1 MAQIARLKDAEITNG
16 NIINADDLD
25 AEFNQLVSE
34 SNGQDTRL
42 TTIES
47 GAFSKS
53 GVMTFL
59 TTPKMDAIS
68 PVTTNGA
75 TSLTLAGA
83 GVNAQTGT
91 TYTVLTGDRYKLVT
105 FSNASPVAVT
115 LPQAGSTGF
124 GNSFEFEA
132 KNIGV
137 GTVTITPT
145 TSTIDGAATATLT
158 TNQSM
163 RVYSNGTNY
172 FTSVGKSSPSTL
184 EYLGT
189 SGAISAAA
197 TVDFTTAGWFAST
210 YQSLLFEC
218 IRVKPANDGVSLYM
232 LASVDGGTNWL
243 GASTYDY
250 INNGRNTANTAKS
263 SSAAAAA
270 RIIPHTED
278 TIGNDTNEWYSG
290 EILLKNPFATV
301 YKDVGWSSNHQGTGN
316 VLQSSHGRGRVLT
329 NSAINGIRFLMSA
342 GNIASGEIKVY
353 GLRAS

>member
-25 AEFNQLVSE
+25 AEFNQIISE

-75 TSLTLAGA
+75 TSLILAGA

-145 TSTIDGAATATLT
+145 TSTIDGAATITLT
-158 TNQSM
+158 TGQSV
-163 RVYSNGTNY
+163 RIYSDGTNY

-197 TVDFTTAGWFAST
+197 TVDFTTAGWFNGT
-210 YQSLLFEC
+210 YTDLEFRL
-218 IRVKPANDGVSLYM
+218 IHVKPTTDNTVIWLRT
-232 LASVDGGTNWL
+232 SVGGTFL
-243 GASTYDY
+243 STNEYDY
-250 INNGRNTANTAKS
+250 VNNGRSNTDTARTLSAASQAQLIPLVNNNLGNGTNENYCGRIRFSAPNATLWKMLDWQYTYSDLNTA
-263 SSAAAAA
+263 
-270 RIIPHTED
+270 II
-278 TIGNDTNEWYSG
+278 NASG
-290 EILLKNPFATV
+290 GGAVKT
-301 YKDVGWSSNHQGTGN
+301 T
-316 VLQSSHGRGRVLT
+316 
-329 NSAINGIRFLMSA
+329 SAIDGVRFLMSS
-342 GNIASGEIKVY
+342 GTIASGEIKVY